1 MKSYSKISILMRLQ
15 MAYVGGR
22 GPVRRLLSTCDLSRP
37 VPLFPLNDQ
46 SLISFISFLYP
57 RLKRVEMLKVD
68 IHLTLCLRKERLD
81 IFIENARM
89 CSKIC
94 KDKMCMSEEQ
104 EIGLFVVA
112 FVFVYLC
119 LKSPVSPSSSHAI
132 VGTDL
137 LQ

>member
-22 GPVRRLLSTCDLSRP
+22 CSVGGLLSACDLSRS
-37 VPLFPLNDQ
+37 VPLFPLSDQ

-57 RLKRVEMLKVD
+57 RLKRVEMFKVG

-81 IFIENARM
+81 IFVENARM
-89 CSKIC
+89 CSKIG
-94 KDKMCMSEEQ
+94 KDKMSMSEEQ
-104 EIGLFVVA
+104 EIGLFIVA
-112 FVFVYLC
+112 FVFVDLC
-119 LKSPVSPSSSHAI
+119 LKSLVSLSSSHAI
-132 VGTDL
+132 VRTDL

>member
-57 RLKRVEMLKVD
+57 RLKRVEMFKVG

-89 CSKIC
+89 CS
-94 KDKMCMSEEQ
+94 
-104 EIGLFVVA
+104 
-112 FVFVYLC
+112 
-119 LKSPVSPSSSHAI
+119 
-132 VGTDL
+132 
-137 LQ
+137 